1 MEYKYPNMSD
11 LTAILPHEILGNVL
25 FEKVLLDV
33 EATYTSRIFMFEIV
47 WYLFP
52 WAVLPSAVILGTG
65 FCFVICVTGPGS
77 GNL

>member
-25 FEKVLLDV
+25 FEKVLLYV

-52 WAVLPSAVILGTG
+52 
-65 FCFVICVTGPGS
+65 
-77 GNL
+77 